1 LAWSQRKFYLHST
14 RKNGIIPDSIKQFT
28 TIQIPIKSI
37 VVTSTTH
44 VPALEMLGVENT
56 LVGFPNTDYISSKKT
71 RKRIDA
77 GKIREVGKNET

>member
-37 VVTSTTH
+37 IVTSTTH

-56 LVGFPNTDYISSKKT
+56 LVGFPNTDYISSEKHENALMQE
-71 RKRIDA
+71 R
-77 GKIREVGKNET
+77 

>member
-56 LVGFPNTDYISSKKT
+56 LVGFRIPIIFHLKKHENALMQE
-71 RKRIDA
+71 R
-77 GKIREVGKNET
+77 